1 MEANIE
7 IVPFHLG
14 LANRDCHFGWVCL
27 RRKFAAFCGP
37 FFFCGT
43 PLVEQDWE
51 LDSVA
56 ELQLSV
62 AWKLVAV

>member
-7 IVPFHLG
+7 IVPFHWG
-14 LANRDCHFGWVCL
+14 LAHRDRHFGWSVSEGNLQLSVDLC
-27 RRKFAAFCGP
+27 
-37 FFFCGT
+37 FCGT
-43 PLVEQDWE
+43 PPVEQDWE